1 MKTTPLPFDQEGH
14 SNHLENGTHHSME
27 TLIVELFDN
36 SDKAIKDKKEIDGD
50 YVGHKIEYI
59 NTKHSIIFVDTG
71 IGIEK
76 NNLDTAFTYYKKTES
91 NGINRSGIGLKHAL
105 NNLLKEG
112 WFTLIISKTNDDG
125 GDDYC
130 IKCLVKRGALMS
142 VDDFSDL
149 SSKDG
154 VRKSICNLIPN
165 TGTIIIVNKG
175 GLETGGVDGS
185 KGALKIFN
193 NCINETKD
201 YLDLESIPEND
212 VDVAAWR
219 DGFVVLHHEV
229 IRDMVSDL
237 CDYPYNVMINKV
249 TVTHN
254 KYIKDTDEKMFSLN
268 LYVCEKHNHPQFYL
282 QKDDGNFIPIKYK
295 FTGKSGEVV
304 PSEIDHCKSEYIIPL
319 DDLIKLCRIDYY
331 MPNDEKTTFD
341 SNIAYIL
348 KGIRTLCFCPLS
360 SVKKTKLT
368 ESFTYIKKVH
378 NYLKVVCTFIDVKW
392 CKKYILKSQKTSDN
406 YKEQLPEGQ
415 HKSLNSLMTM
425 VLFNEIILKE
435 NGYMLIPYNKDK
447 MEHNKTGNLR
457 HFRISEIKKRF
468 PEILKTQSPAPA
480 PTPPAPAPA
489 PPAPAPAPPAP
500 APAPAPPAP
509 APAPAPPAP
518 IKHIKKQKKKGV
530 SLGPGG
536 SLYLYT
542 LKDSSDWGYGT
553 NDQIYRWGKSEIDD
567 QCYTRLRQH
576 ATEHPCN
583 EIEICGLWKV
593 KNSCRTYELDVS
605 KKLTDEG
612 YQVDA
617 KGTSTSDF
625 FKGDIRQI
633 KGIIDN
639 QLPAGSSENIFP
651 KIY

>member
-76 NNLDTAFTYYKKTES
+76 NNLDMAFTYYKKTES

-175 GLETGGVDGS
+175 GLETDGVDGS
-185 KGALKIFN
+185 KGALKIFK

-212 VDVAAWR
+212 VEDASWR
-219 DGFVVLHHEV
+219 DGYVLLHHEV
-229 IRDMVSDL
+229 ISEMVSDL
-237 CDYPYNVMINKV
+237 CDYPYSVMINKV
-249 TVTHN
+249 PVTHN

-268 LYVCEKHNHPQFYL
+268 LYVCEEHNHPQFYL

-304 PSEIDHCKSEYIIPL
+304 PSKIDRYKSVYIIPL

-348 KGIRTLCFCPLS
+348 KDIRTLCFCPLS

-392 CKKYILKSQKTSDN
+392 CKKNILKSQKTNPN
-406 YKEQLPEGQ
+406 YKAQLPEGK

-435 NGYMLIPYNKDK
+435 NGYMLILYNKDK
-447 MEHNKTGNLR
+447 MEPSEKGNLR

-468 PEILKTQSPAPA
+468 PEILEPQSPAPA
-480 PTPPAPAPA
+480 PDPPAPAPD
-489 PPAPAPAPPAP
+489 
-500 APAPAPPAP
+500 
-509 APAPAPPAP
+509 PPAP
-518 IKHIKKQKKKGV
+518 IKHIKKQKKKGTT
-530 SLGPGG
+530 LKPGG

-553 NDQIYRWGKSEIDD
+553 IDQIYRWGKSEIDD

-593 KNSCRTYELDVS
+593 EDNCNDCELIVS

-639 QLPAGSSENIFP
+639 QLPSGSYENNFP